1 MRTLR
6 VKHMR
11 KTSKLKDNKKE
22 KSKYYLHFN
31 QPDILPTSFEFIDV
45 NTFIKKNKKNF
56 YADIIVGDLLEYF
69 KPSESLEIVSDII
82 HKLKSGSKIYIQGVD
97 AKFVSSSFSN
107 DQISL
112 EVFNAF
118 VFALG
123 KKNLYTM
130 SKIKKIL
137 ENNIDIQIISI
148 KFINSFNYCI
158 ECEKK

>member
-1 MRTLR
+1 MTILR

-11 KTSKLKDNKKE
+11 KASKLKDNKKE

-31 QPDILPTSFEFIDV
+31 QPDILPTGFEFLDF

-69 KPSESLEIVSDII
+69 KPPESLEVLSDIM
-82 HKLKSGSKIYIQGVD
+82 HKLKSSSKIYIQGVD
-97 AKFVSSSFSN
+97 AKFISSSFSN
-107 DQISL
+107 DQVSL

-123 KKNLYTM
+123 KKHIYTM

-137 ENNIDIQIISI
+137 ENNTDIQIVSI